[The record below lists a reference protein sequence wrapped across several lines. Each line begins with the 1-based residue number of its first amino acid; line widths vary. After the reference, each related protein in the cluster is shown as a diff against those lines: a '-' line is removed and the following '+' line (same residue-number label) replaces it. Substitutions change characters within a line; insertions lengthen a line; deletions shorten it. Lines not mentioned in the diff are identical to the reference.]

1 MTDNQNDQER
11 RAPAGDSQGSAD
23 ASRGERG
30 GRSGSGGNRRRRRPS
45 NREPRL
51 EGQAQE
57 GQAAGDPGEA
67 GQPAA
72 QGAETGQRGN
82 REPRQAREQGG
93 PRDGNAQGG
102 GNRSGGRR
110 PTPPAGHRRP
120 QRDEEAE
127 PRYEPNRPR
136 QSSGNT
142 GGDRGGRPA
151 PGNAAVAQ
159 NGGQRQPGQ
168 QRIMGGQRPA
178 ADTTAPVDGATGN
191 RQGGQSRSGQGQGN
205 PTGQRSGQRGG
216 AGGRN
221 RQPDAASAENRRS
234 AGPRPGPLHAPDGSQ
249 PGPRRS
255 GSDRRGHALALE
267 TSQAAPAGKL
277 RVVPLGGVGEVG
289 KNMTMVEYERDII
302 LLDCGGKFP
311 EEEQR
316 GIDLIVPD
324 TSYVRNRLGNLRG
337 ILITHAHEDHI
348 GALPYVIPQF
358 ADVAPI
364 PIYGSPLSIG
374 LIERKLEEHRLE
386 KLVKLIPVVPNQR
399 YQFGQLEAEFIHV
412 THSIPDTNAIAV
424 HSPVGTI
431 VDTADFKF
439 DPTPVM
445 GPPTDERRLRQ
456 LGQEG
461 VLALF
466 SDTVRVEN
474 EGSTPS
480 ERVVMDTMDEV
491 IGDAKGMVLIATFAS
506 NISRI
511 HMALR
516 AAHCHGRKVAVA
528 GRSMEQNA
536 QVARDLGYLDPPEGL
551 LMPLDEVLRLPR
563 QQRVLVITGSQGEAS
578 AALARIASGEHP
590 KIRISKGDVAMLSAS
605 PIPGNEETVA
615 RTINNLFRRGARVV
629 YSTMERGVHVSG
641 HAGRDEL
648 RRMIELLKP
657 RYVVPI
663 HGEYRHM
670 ILYRDLAAETGIPPE
685 RCLLPEIGGVIE
697 FTKDS
702 ANQRSRIPAGSLLL
716 DRLGDRGG
724 IYRLRERDH
733 LFDDGVVVVTMVVN
747 RETGEL
753 IAGPELVAR
762 DLKPDL
768 ANGALREAEL
778 ELRRTLQRRQRGEV
792 QIGHLIQR
800 TKESVGRVLYRRST
814 DKTWPM
820 ILPVVTEL

>member
-1 MTDNQNDQER
+1 
-11 RAPAGDSQGSAD
+11 
-23 ASRGERG
+23 
-30 GRSGSGGNRRRRRPS
+30 
-45 NREPRL
+45 
-51 EGQAQE
+51 
-57 GQAAGDPGEA
+57 
-67 GQPAA
+67 
-72 QGAETGQRGN
+72 
-82 REPRQAREQGG
+82 
-93 PRDGNAQGG
+93 
-102 GNRSGGRR
+102 
-110 PTPPAGHRRP
+110 
-120 QRDEEAE
+120 
-127 PRYEPNRPR
+127 
-136 QSSGNT
+136 
-142 GGDRGGRPA
+142 
-151 PGNAAVAQ
+151 
-159 NGGQRQPGQ
+159 
-168 QRIMGGQRPA
+168 MGGQRPV
-178 ADTTAPVDGATGN
+178 ADAVTDATGVSTAPGN
-191 RQGGQSRSGQGQGN
+191 QPRQRQGQSSQ
-205 PTGQRSGQRGG
+205 TGQRSGQRGG
-216 AGGRN
+216 GNASGRN
-221 RQPDAASAENRRS
+221 RQPDGSGSETRRPTGHH
-234 AGPRPGPLHAPDGSQ
+234 ANPQHAPDGSQ

-255 GSDRRGHALALE
+255 GSDRRGQALSLE
-267 TSQAAPAGKL
+267 TSQVAPAGKL

-324 TSYVRNRLGNLRG
+324 ASYVRNHLGNLRG

-348 GALPYVIPQF
+348 GALPYIIPQF

-399 YQFGQLEAEFIHV
+399 YQFGALEAEFIHV

-491 IGDAKGMVLIATFAS
+491 IGDARGMVLIATFAS

-516 AAHCHGRKVAVA
+516 AAHRHGRKVAVA

-605 PIPGNEETVA
+605 PIPGNEETVS

-648 RRMIELLKP
+648 RKMIDLLKP

-670 ILYRDLAAETGIPPE
+670 VLYRDLASEAGIPAE
-685 RCLLPEIGGVIE
+685 RVLLPEIGGVIE

-762 DLKPDL
+762 DLKPEL

-814 DKTWPM
+814 DKKWPM